1 MVNSKSEVVEP
12 MEVELKE
19 FVRALNLSVHYDG
32 EKEKLVFNT
41 FSVSRPGLI
50 LVGYDTYFAENRV
63 QVLGSAEMEYLKSLD
78 TDKRAEVFENI
89 FSRCIPCLIISR
101 GIEPLP
107 EMDDKAKKYKI
118 PIFLSDYVTSN
129 IVNDVIMYLNDL
141 LAENIVVSGVL
152 MDVHGVGVMITGKSG
167 IGKSETALELV
178 KRGHRLVA
186 DDAVC
191 VKNVRETLVGS
202 APAVIRFLME
212 LRGIGIVDIR
222 SMYGIGSVA
231 REMEVELIIELEAWE
246 ANKSYERLHAK
257 EQFGEILGVQV
268 PKITIPVKP
277 GRNTAVIVEVAARN
291 FRLQQEGLNVVDS
304 LI

>member
-1 MVNSKSEVVEP
+1 MVNQKTEFVEP

-19 FVRALNLSVHYDG
+19 FVRALNLSVYYDG
-32 EKEKLVFNT
+32 EKEKLSFNT

-50 LVGYDTYFAENRV
+50 LVGYDAYFAEDRV
-63 QVLGSAEMEYLKSLD
+63 QVVGSAEMEYLSTLNSEERSK
-78 TDKRAEVFENI
+78 VFENI
-89 FSRCIPCLIISR
+89 FKREIPCLIVSR
-101 GIEPLP
+101 GLEPLP
-107 EMDDKAKKYKI
+107 EMKEQAQKYKV
-118 PIFLSDYVTSN
+118 PVFLSDHVTSN
-129 IVNDVIMYLNDL
+129 LVNDVVMYLNDL
-141 LAENIVVSGVL
+141 LAENTVVSGVL
-152 MDVHGVGVMITGKSG
+152 MDVYGVGVLISGKSG

-202 APAVIRFLME
+202 APSVIRFLME

-231 REMEVELIIELEAWE
+231 REVEVELIIELEAWE
-246 ANKSYERLHAK
+246 SNKSYERLQAK
-257 EQFGEILGVQV
+257 EQYGEILGVSV

-291 FRLQQEGLNVVDS
+291 FRLQQEGSNPVS
-304 LI
+304 TLI